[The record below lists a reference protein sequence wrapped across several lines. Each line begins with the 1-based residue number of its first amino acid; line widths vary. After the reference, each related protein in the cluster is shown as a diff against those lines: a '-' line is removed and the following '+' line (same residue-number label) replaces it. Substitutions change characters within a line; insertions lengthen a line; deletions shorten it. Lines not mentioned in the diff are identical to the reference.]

1 MTEQT
6 ENEIVHRELD
16 PDGNNPAVQ
25 IIESIMDLEG
35 VESTELPP
43 IYDCVDGMLDELFS
57 NPPGPEAQMEV
68 TFSYH
73 KYRATVEQNGNAK
86 FVKIE

>member
-1 MTEQT
+1 MPDRT

-16 PDGNNPAVQ
+16 PDGNNPTVQ
-25 IIESIMDLEG
+25 IVEAIMDFEG
-35 VESTELPP
+35 VDSTDLPT
-43 IYDCVDGMLDELFS
+43 IYDCVDGMLNELFS
-57 NPPGPEAQMEV
+57 NPPAPEAQMEV

-73 KYRATVEQNGNAK
+73 RYRVTVEQNGNAK